1 MGKPPTHLPSE
12 FLMGRALVTSWHA
25 AHISART
32 NIASRPTAPYD
43 DKWGK
48 GVIDPAFF
56 TEIFYASLPGKLA
69 SRD

>member
-1 MGKPPTHLPSE
+1 M
-12 FLMGRALVTSWHA
+12 
-25 AHISART
+25 
-32 NIASRPTAPYD
+32 IASRPTAPYD

-56 TEIFYASLPGKLA
+56 TKIFYASLPGKLA